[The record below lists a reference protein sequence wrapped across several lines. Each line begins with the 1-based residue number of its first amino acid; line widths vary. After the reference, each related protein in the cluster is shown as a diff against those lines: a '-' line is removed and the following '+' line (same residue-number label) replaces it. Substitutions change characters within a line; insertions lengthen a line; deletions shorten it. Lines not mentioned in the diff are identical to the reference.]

1 MKFKWFQREETPVQ
15 NPAIAPPRRADF
27 AAITPRQAM
36 TLEAVYRCLFIIE
49 TAAKQLTIDAWR
61 GNTPLN
67 PAPSI
72 IRRPNMHQTQT
83 AFIVETVQ
91 SLAQRGNAYW
101 MVTRAPEGEILNL
114 EVLPALEVQPTQDPE
129 NRLVWFTY
137 RGRRYTRQE
146 IIHLKLMTVPGEIE
160 GLGPLQAAAK
170 SIGGAIAL
178 SEYSAKFITDGGTPS
193 GLLTTD
199 QNLTQDQAD
208 ALKAE
213 WDTKVSHSKG
223 TPVLGK
229 GTHFELLSL
238 KPAELQFLENQNFNV
253 TQVARLFGIPARLM
267 LAPLEGSSTTYAN
280 AQQED
285 LQMVKW
291 TLTAYLREI
300 ETALTD
306 LLPRGQNARF
316 NLEGLLRAD
325 TLSRYQAHQIAINAG
340 FLTINEVRQ
349 IEGLEPL
356 DVTPTETME
365 MKGETIGIPE

>member
-1 MKFKWFQREETPVQ
+1 
-15 NPAIAPPRRADF
+15 
-27 AAITPRQAM
+27 M

-129 NRLVWFTY
+129 TRLVWFTY

-356 DVTPTETME
+356 DVIPTETME